1 MGKVNSQEA
10 FIRSAFPA
18 HVTFIFRCHRQPCAI
33 IISLDIVNVVNI
45 ALDYCVFLGRRCYKY
60 RMFSLLSAP
69 PCMVS
74 PLCPPSPNP
83 PLCGSDMPLTQAARK
98 AQTAQ
103 LFRIL
108 GINISILDFGKTL
121 ISFICCMMDS
131 WMREKKFHFILNVMM
146 CLKVSEWSLSNKCL
160 DRGGS
165 ITNGGLLPT
174 TNAWFRRKTNKENRE
189 KKLSAQPGN
198 N

>member
-1 MGKVNSQEA
+1 M
-10 FIRSAFPA
+10 
-18 HVTFIFRCHRQPCAI
+18 C
-33 IISLDIVNVVNI
+33 IISLDIVHVVNI

-60 RMFSLLSAP
+60 RMFSLLSPP

-108 GINISILDFGKTL
+108 GINISILDFGQNIDL
-121 ISFICCMMDS
+121 LHLLYDGFMDAGK
-131 WMREKKFHFILNVMM
+131 RIPLH
-146 CLKVSEWSLSNKCL
+146 LKCYDVSQSV
-160 DRGGS
+160 
-165 ITNGGLLPT
+165 
-174 TNAWFRRKTNKENRE
+174 
-189 KKLSAQPGN
+189 
-198 N
+198 

>member
-60 RMFSLLSAP
+60 RMFSLLSTP

-74 PLCPPSPNP
+74 PLCPPSPTH

-108 GINISILDFGKTL
+108 GINIFILDFGQNIDL
-121 ISFICCMMDS
+121 LHLQLYDGFMDAGK
-131 WMREKKFHFILNVMM
+131 RIP
-146 CLKVSEWSLSNKCL
+146 
-160 DRGGS
+160 
-165 ITNGGLLPT
+165 LL
-174 TNAWFRRKTNKENRE
+174 
-189 KKLSAQPGN
+189 
-198 N
+198 